1 MKSRCKFFIC
11 LSIILCG
18 CNFFHYQLPLE
29 NVNILVDKNANFTNA
44 VALDL
49 VIVCDEKLNE
59 DISKL
64 SAVQYF
70 EKKQDIV
77 LSNQDSI
84 LIWHWEVVP
93 GQQLRNLPITFNE
106 FDPVGGYIF
115 ASYNNKSANRIK
127 IPRSKEIK
135 IILKKQN
142 YQVLA
147 VKESIE
153 D

>member
-1 MKSRCKFFIC
+1 MREHCKFWIC
-11 LSIILCG
+11 FCLFLCG

-44 VALDL
+44 IALDL
-49 VIVCDEKLNE
+49 VIICDEKLNE

-70 EKKQDIV
+70 EKKQDLIS
-77 LSNQDSI
+77 SNQDNI
-84 LIWHWEVVP
+84 LVWHWEVVP
-93 GQQLRNLPITFNE
+93 GQQLKNLPITFNE

-115 ASYNNKSANRIK
+115 ASYNNKSCNRIK

-147 VKESIE
+147 VQEVVE